1 MNTYYHV
8 KVDNK
13 FKNSKTST
21 LTNKDTRY
29 TRDTNNT
36 TLDEYAGFEWD
47 RISNLYEQVIERFR
61 VGGYEVYNPRFL
73 HYLTLDRFAEW
84 IIKNNPNSFKG

>member
-1 MNTYYHV
+1 MTTYYHV

-13 FKNSKTST
+13 FKNSKIST
-21 LTNKDTRY
+21 ITNKDN
-29 TRDTNNT
+29 RDTNSI
-36 TLDEYAGFEWD
+36 TLDEYTGFEWD
-47 RISNLYEQVIERFR
+47 RIRNLYEQVIGRFR
-61 VGGYEVYNPRFL
+61 VGEYEVYNPRFL